1 MCAIPVLVTSV
12 GGNVGQGIVKAL
24 RNATQKF
31 RIVGVDMEPRS
42 AGFSFVDA
50 YYTVMRSGEM
60 GFFERL
66 SEIHEREKYEA
77 IYVCSHAELDAFGRH
92 KLQLEHQLGVTI
104 FVNPPHV
111 LAIGRDKL
119 KTADFLRDHGMAYP
133 LTARA
138 DDQPG
143 IGRLLATHGFPV
155 VVKPRI
161 GASSM
166 NVFIAQ
172 SMDEIDAARRLFPD
186 MIVQQYIPDANSE
199 YTAGTVSDAQ
209 GRVRAS
215 IILHRDLLQGTTY
228 RTELFQDERVTRRII
243 RIVEA
248 LKAVGP
254 CNVQF
259 RLHNDEVYPF
269 EINPRFS
276 GTSGL
281 RYLYGFNDPE
291 LIFELLHR
299 RKTVTQP
306 VTKPGVVLR
315 YWDEVYVPDAS
326 FSDLREAKTPWRGR
340 QIVLTPGEFEK
351 A

>member
-1 MCAIPVLVTSV
+1 MCVIPVLVTSV
-12 GGNVGQGIVKAL
+12 RGNVGQGIVKAL
-24 RNATQKF
+24 RNASQKF
-31 RIVGVDMEPRS
+31 RIIGVDMEPRS

-60 GFFERL
+60 GFYERL
-66 SEIHEREKYEA
+66 AEIHEHEKFQA
-77 IYVCSHAELDAFGRH
+77 IYVRSHAELDAFGRH
-92 KLQLEHQLGVTI
+92 KLQPGHQPGGTI
-104 FVNPPHV
+104 FVNPPYV

-119 KTADFLRDHGMAYP
+119 KTADFLRDHGLTYP

-161 GASSM
+161 GASSL

-186 MIVQQYIPDANSE
+186 MIVQQYIPDANAE
-199 YTAGTVSDAQ
+199 YTAGTVSDEH
-209 GRVRAS
+209 GRVQAS

-228 RTELFQDERVTRRII
+228 RTELFQDERVTKRIV

-269 EINPRFS
+269 EINARFS
-276 GTSGL
+276 GTSGI

-291 LIFELLHR
+291 LVFELLHR
-299 RKTVTQP
+299 RKTISAP

-315 YWDEVYVPDAS
+315 YWDEVYVPDAT
-326 FSDLREAKTPWRGR
+326 FEDLRESKTP
-340 QIVLTPGEFEK
+340 
-351 A
+351 